1 MPSFQTQR
9 RVNHSAAKMFDLVA
23 DMESYPQF
31 VPMCAGLRI
40 RSRTRNAEGLDV
52 ITAAMDVGYRAIRET
67 FTSKVT
73 LDRANMRIA
82 VDFLD
87 GPFKQGG
94 NRWAFLDLAQERG
107 EASRVD
113 FSITYEFSS
122 RVLALLMGSMFDAA
136 FRRFAQAFEERANV
150 VYGRDGAGKAP

>member
-9 RVNHSAAKMFDLVA
+9 LANHSAAKMFDLVA

-31 VPMCAGLRI
+31 VPMCVGLRV
-40 RSRTRNAEGLDV
+40 RSRTQNAGGLDV
-52 ITAAMDVGYRAIRET
+52 VTAAMAVGYKAIRET

-73 LDRANMRIA
+73 LDRDNLRIG
-82 VDFLD
+82 VEFLD

-94 NRWAFLDLAQERG
+94 NSWAFLDLPQERG

-122 RVLALLMGSMFDAA
+122 RVLALLMGSMFDSA

-150 VYGRDGAGKAP
+150 VYGRDGAGKVL